1 VLSQTSQPGIQ
12 VSFITWSQDKNPVHM
27 KVQQAHF
34 MDVVQ
39 GGMENGKNFI
49 GPKLMPDKTY
59 EEVK

>member
-1 VLSQTSQPGIQ
+1 
-12 VSFITWSQDKNPVHM
+12 
-27 KVQQAHF
+27 

-49 GPKLMPDKTY
+49 KPKLMLDKTY